1 MGFPICAIDNKGE
14 GVVYKEKNT
23 GGCMTVNSVRRNTKL
38 CICLKRGF

>member
-23 GGCMTVNSVRRNTKL
+23 GGCMMLGMQPKGYPGGGYGSLV
-38 CICLKRGF
+38 